1 MLHFTQFL
9 TRAGEE
15 FDDHEILRRVIAIER
30 EYLQARRLHHAVRN
44 PAAQA
49 IRQAI
54 ENDWTGCSYPRN
66 TTVYYSVL
74 LHKHMHAKTFLI
86 SMKSEQFMNRIKNKE
101 ISNQHQHYMY
111 VMELYFTYNQ
121 CNETVTQLV

>member
-49 IRQAI
+49 VRQAI
-54 ENDWTGCSYPRN
+54 END
-66 TTVYYSVL
+66 L
-74 LHKHMHAKTFLI
+74 
-86 SMKSEQFMNRIKNKE
+86 Q
-101 ISNQHQHYMY
+101 
-111 VMELYFTYNQ
+111 
-121 CNETVTQLV
+121 